1 MNKEEY
7 KNKVLFKDNV
17 LVKTKYD
24 LKTIE
29 NKLFTMI
36 LYKLQRDKNILRCK
50 MTHDEIKSIVKNK
63 NENSIKGIGEILE
76 KLSTKKIYIEE
87 IKSNQ
92 KNKIWHKY
100 NLINGF
106 SYDEEFNT
114 FEIEATEKI
123 YSLVA
128 KKFKDG
134 GYTPINL
141 AVFFT
146 LKNPYAQRLYD
157 LLRLWSYSKKNI
169 NYKISDLKEFFMLDE
184 NYSEYGNF
192 KRRVI
197 LPAIKELNKT
207 NFFKIDIK
215 ENKVGRKVESI
226 DFIVDDFD
234 KLVLESQKKKFG

>member
-1 MNKEEY
+1 
-7 KNKVLFKDNV
+7 
-17 LVKTKYD
+17 
-24 LKTIE
+24 
-29 NKLFTMI
+29 MI

-157 LLRLWSYSKKNI
+157 LLRLWSYSKK
-169 NYKISDLKEFFMLDE
+169 
-184 NYSEYGNF
+184 
-192 KRRVI
+192 I
-197 LPAIKELNKT
+197 LITK
-207 NFFKIDIK
+207 
-215 ENKVGRKVESI
+215 
-226 DFIVDDFD
+226 
-234 KLVLESQKKKFG
+234 